1 MSQKTEIKRK
11 DDNSFELKA
20 IIPAKKIRKKYQEI
34 LKEEAS
40 KIEIKGFRKGQ
51 APLKLVEEKVD
62 KNKVRQAIVQEVVG
76 EVYSEAVREHNL
88 KPIIPPSV
96 SLDSTEKD
104 KDWRITISS
113 CELPKIDLGSLEKEI
128 KKNNAKDKIWTP
140 GKKEEASKDK
150 IKKKDEQIQKL
161 IEIIVKTVKINL
173 ANILI
178 EYEMNRKLVDL
189 IDQLQKV
196 GMKIDQYLTSKG
208 INLDQL
214 KEQYRQ
220 NIEVNWKVELVLEEI
235 ADRNKIIVSSEDLKK
250 LEKSKLNQYLASK
263 IIRREK
269 TVEYLLGL

>member
-1 MSQKTEIKRK
+1 VSQKTEIKRK